1 MGARVMAWWRARV
14 VAPVR
19 RACRLAVAAARA
31 RVRKGEC
38 GVVNLHQDVQTC
50 GYHDVQVM
58 WDMLSSDKEAAAV
71 AASTQPTQPRRRK
84 RPSFWRLPPSFW
96 PARLPHAAAVQ

>member
-14 VAPVR
+14 VAPMR

-38 GVVNLHQDVQTC
+38 GVLNLHQDVQTC

-58 WDMLSSDKEAAAV
+58 WDMLSSDKEAAA
-71 AASTQPTQPRRRK
+71 AASAPAKQQQQRRK
-84 RPSFWRLPPSFW
+84 RPFWRLPPSFW
-96 PARLPHAAAVQ
+96 PARSPRAAAAQ